1 MTPAPPP
8 PLQPVPLQE
17 LRQQG
22 GRRQWIVDQPIAD
35 LATLTPVRGE
45 ITADHGGHL
54 LELRAH
60 AETILTLCCDRC
72 LQAFNQPLSIAV
84 TERLEL
90 AQAPDA
96 RSNAPIEP
104 PLDLLEVAVDLDD
117 RLEAT
122 GSFDP
127 ERWLFEQLSLR
138 LPQINR
144 CGADCPG
151 PACWSSEPSGID
163 PRWAALRQ
171 LDRD

>member
-1 MTPAPPP
+1 VTPAPAPT
-8 PLQPVPLQE
+8 LQPVPLQE

-22 GRRQWIVDQPIAD
+22 GRRHWSVDQPIAD
-35 LATLTPVRGE
+35 LPTLTPVRGE
-45 ITADHGGHL
+45 ISAEHCGQA

-72 LQAFNQPLSIAV
+72 LQQFNQPLTIEV

-96 RSNAPIEP
+96 SSQAPSDP
-104 PLDLLEVAVDLDD
+104 FDLLEVAEALDD

-122 GSFDP
+122 GNFDP

-144 CGADCPG
+144 CGSACPG
-151 PACWSSEPSGID
+151 PARWSSEPPGVD